1 MNPVHGVRQLVGG
14 ERGGVIVMTALW
26 LPLLV
31 LLLIFVVDV
40 GNWFVHKR
48 HLQMQA
54 DAGALAGGAAFGGV
68 MLPSGCNDPLIDGEA
83 RKYAGD
89 PSATAPYNV
98 QLGGSDQQNMHV
110 LINSTNF
117 WNESGTNYSDGG
129 SPCDAM
135 MVDVKVTEADLPW
148 FFGLDVVPAINARAR
163 VQIQSLSYAN
173 GGALPIAVPNME
185 PKRAKAMFVN
195 EQTGQV
201 IASADLTKTGFDPTS
216 GLDIWENAPVAVPI
230 NTSSIGVRIAL
241 SGTTSSVTCGDP
253 LVDCYDNGSGNG
265 LVHIRGFSAT
275 GTGTASAPIARDVVL
290 TRETCNDPYFSHD
303 SATCSIGVSAV
314 VDFGTATPPAG
325 ATVSAKVGNR
335 TLALTYVPGS
345 GRWETAG
352 PNFFDIASQAGPV
365 PLELTWK
372 VGSNSGTFGVVQRT
386 FAANDERSGPIHLA
400 EVWENGFFW
409 TNSFAQGSTHNL
421 SVKIGVVPDLQ
432 IASSVADP
440 VVTLRVVGG
449 SRNQSLDCDKDY
461 SNLYQELAF
470 GCRPRYAVNTG
481 TACPSTPTVLWGSPQ
496 PWPCVAI
503 QTGSATNQVPRGLNL
518 RVLGDEKPTTCTA
531 PNHWSNYPN
540 IPANDP
546 RILNVFVV
554 PFGAFSGSGSGVI
567 PVVRFASF
575 YITGWTAGGSGFANP
590 CQGNGDDPVPNGDA
604 GNIVGH
610 FIKYIFTV
618 NDGSGSGQAC
628 DPSGFGS
635 CIAVLTE

>member
-1 MNPVHGVRQLVGG
+1 MKAVHTARQLAGD
-14 ERGGVIVMTALW
+14 ERGGVLVMVALW
-26 LPLLV
+26 LPILV
-31 LLLIFVVDV
+31 LFAIFVVDV

-54 DAGALAGGAAFGGV
+54 DAGALAGGDAFGGV
-68 MLPSGCNDPLIDGEA
+68 MLPSGCNNAAIDAEA

-89 PSATAPYNV
+89 PASTAPYNV
-98 QLGGSDQQNMHV
+98 QIGGSDQQNMHV
-110 LINSTNF
+110 LVNSTNF
-117 WNESGTNYSDGG
+117 WNEGGSNYSDGG

-135 MVDVKVTEADLPW
+135 MVDVKLTEADLPW

-163 VQIQSLSYAN
+163 VQIQTLSYAN
-173 GGALPIAVPNME
+173 GGALPIAVPNTE
-185 PKRAKAMFVN
+185 PKRAKAIFVN
-195 EQTGQV
+195 EATGQV
-201 IASADLTKTGFDPTS
+201 IASTELTKTGFDQTS
-216 GLDIWENAPVAVPI
+216 GLDIWQNAPIPVPI
-230 NTSSIGVRIAL
+230 SAAKIGVRIAL

-253 LVDCYDNGSGNG
+253 LVDCYDTSSGNG
-265 LVHIRGFSAT
+265 ILYIRGFTAT
-275 GTGTASAPIARDVVL
+275 GTGTATAPISRDVVL
-290 TRETCNDPYFSHD
+290 VRETCSDPYFSYD
-303 SATCSIGVSAV
+303 SAVCKIGVSAV
-314 VDFGTATPPAG
+314 VDFGTAAPPAG
-325 ATVSAKVGNR
+325 ATVSAKLGNK
-335 TLALTYVPGS
+335 TISLTYVPGS
-345 GRWETAG
+345 GRWESTGA
-352 PNFFDIASQAGPV
+352 NFFDIAPGVGPL
-365 PLELTWK
+365 PIELMWR
-372 VGSNSGTFGVVQRT
+372 VGSNNGTFGNVQRT
-386 FAANDERSGPIHLA
+386 FAANEDQSGPIHLA
-400 EVWENGFFW
+400 EVSENGFFW
-409 TNSFAQGSTHNL
+409 TNSFAQGATHDL
-421 SVKIGVVPDLQ
+421 AVKIGVVPNLQ

-449 SRNQSLDCDKDY
+449 SRNQSLDCDRDY

-481 TACPSTPTVLWGSPQ
+481 TACPSTATALWGSPQ

-531 PNHWSNYPN
+531 PNNWSRYPN
-540 IPANDP
+540 IPANDK

-554 PFGAFSGSGSGVI
+554 PFGAFGGSGSGVI
-567 PVVRFASF
+567 PVVRFATF
-575 YITGWTAGGSGFANP
+575 YITGWTAGGSGFKNP
-590 CQGNGDDPVPNGDA
+590 CEGNGDDPVPNGDA

>member
-1 MNPVHGVRQLVGG
+1 MQTARQAAAE
-14 ERGGVIVMTALW
+14 ERGGVLVMVALW

-31 LLLIFVVDV
+31 LFLIFVVDV

-68 MLPSGCNDPLIDGEA
+68 MLPSGCNDAAIEGEA

-89 PSATAPYNV
+89 PNAAGPYNV
-98 QLGGSDQQNMHV
+98 QIGGTDQQNMHV
-110 LINSTNF
+110 LVNSTNF
-117 WNESGTNYSDGG
+117 WNEGGANYTDGG
-129 SPCDAM
+129 SPCNAM
-135 MVDVKVTEADLPW
+135 MVDVKMTEADLPW

-173 GGALPIAVPNME
+173 GGALPIAVPNTD
-185 PKRAKAMFVN
+185 PRRAKAIFVN
-195 EQTGQV
+195 EETGAV
-201 IASADLTKTGFDPTS
+201 LASAELTKTGFDPSS
-216 GLDIWENAPVAVPI
+216 GLDIWENPPIPVPI
-230 NTSSIGVRIAL
+230 SASRIGVRIAL
-241 SGTTSSVTCGDP
+241 SGTASSITCGAP
-253 LVDCYDNGSGNG
+253 LVDCYDAGSSNGI
-265 LVHIRGFSAT
+265 LYIRGFSAT
-275 GTGTASAPIARDVVL
+275 GTGTATAPIARDVVL
-290 TRETCNDPYFSHD
+290 VRDTCSDPYFTYES
-303 SATCSIGVSAV
+303 STCTVGVSAV
-314 VDFGTATPPAG
+314 VDFGVADPATINAS
-325 ATVSAKVGNR
+325 VSAKLGNR
-335 TLALTYVPGS
+335 EVSLTYVPGS
-345 GRWETAG
+345 GRWESTGA
-352 PNFFDIASQAGPV
+352 NFFDVDPADGPL
-365 PLELTWK
+365 PIELKWR
-372 VGSNSGTFGVVQRT
+372 VGSNTGTFGNVQRT
-386 FAANDERSGPIHLA
+386 FAGSEDRSGPVRLA
-400 EVWENGFFW
+400 EVSENGFFW
-409 TNSFAQGSTHNL
+409 TNSFAQGGTHEL
-421 SVKIGVVPDLQ
+421 AVKIGIVPNLQ
-432 IASSVADP
+432 IASSVNDP
-440 VVTLRVVGG
+440 IVTLRVVGG
-449 SRNQSLDCDKDY
+449 SRNQSLDCDPDY

-470 GCRPRYAVNTG
+470 GCRPRYTVNTG
-481 TACPSTPTVLWGSPQ
+481 TACASTPTSLWGSPQ

-531 PNHWSNYPN
+531 PNNWSQYPD

-554 PFGAFSGSGSGVI
+554 PFGAFGGSGSGVI
-567 PVVRFASF
+567 PVVRFATF
-575 YITGWTAGGSGFANP
+575 YITGWTAGGSGFKNP